1 MRPVEVL
8 AAGVVGAALLA
19 GAVLAGPLIA
29 AGAVLGAALVFGIY
43 WVPSAGLALMI
54 LSGTALQVL
63 GSEHLTGLPLS
74 LSKVA
79 GVATLAAWMLR
90 IVLHRQPMTWS
101 PQIAAFIAFLGAI
114 WLAGFVAPDPGEA
127 REALFRYA
135 QLFLLFFMIANIAGE
150 SQRALDHAVVA
161 LTVSM
166 TLSSAIGLAEY
177 FLPSLTIE
185 SDDPAAALGSIGALV
200 DRDSLEGVELK
211 RITGGLSDSNWF
223 SYTLVSVLPL
233 NLYLFH
239 RFARPLW
246 RFLILGAATMQSICI
261 VLSFTRSAVM
271 ALVVAVVVLVLRGRL
286 PVKPLAVAAV
296 IGLAG
301 LIVWN
306 PPGLQRIYSIEYAKV
321 GSTPLRTLMLQGG
334 AAMIQHQ
341 PVTGYGY
348 NQFGPN
354 FMHWLRTRRELSP
367 EIEFWESETIR
378 RVALG
383 EERFEW
389 VMPHNTAVQV
399 WVEFGLL
406 GVLAFTG
413 FVLAQFRD
421 IGTSRRAGTR
431 GQVELADCLLA
442 GGLAF
447 LVCAVFGHL
456 LLLKIVWMLG
466 GLAAALCRVSVDAA
480 RAHAGTEGEGR
491 A

>member
-1 MRPVEVL
+1 MRQVEVL
-8 AAGVVGAALLA
+8 AAGGVGAVLLA
-19 GAVLAGPLIA
+19 GAVLAGPVIA
-29 AGAVLGAALVFGIY
+29 AGGVLGVALVIGIY
-43 WVPSAGLALMI
+43 WYPSVGLALMI
-54 LSGTALQVL
+54 LTGTALQVL

-79 GVATLAAWMLR
+79 GVATLGAWILR
-90 IVLHRQPMTWS
+90 IVLQRRPMTWS
-101 PQIAAFIAFLGAI
+101 PQIVAVLAFIAAV
-114 WLAGFVAPDPGEA
+114 WMAGFVAPDPGEA

-150 SQRALDHAVVA
+150 SQRMLDNAVVA
-161 LTVSM
+161 LSASM
-166 TLSSAIGLAEY
+166 ALSSVIGLAEY
-177 FLPSLTIE
+177 FLPSLSIE
-185 SDDPAAALGSIGALV
+185 SDDPALVQGSIGAII
-200 DRDSLEGVELK
+200 DRDSLDGVEVK
-211 RITGGLSDSNWF
+211 RITGGLGDSNWF
-223 SYTLVSVLPL
+223 SYVLVSVLPL

-246 RFLILGAATMQSICI
+246 RFLIVGAATLQSLCI
-261 VLSFTRSAVM
+261 MLSFTRSAVL
-271 ALVVAVVVLVLRGRL
+271 ALVLAVIVLVVRRRL
-286 PVKPLAVAAV
+286 PVLPLAVAAV

-306 PPGLQRIYSIEYAKV
+306 PPGLQRLYSVEYVKA

-334 AAMIQHQ
+334 ATLIQHR

-354 FMHWLRTRRELSP
+354 FMHWLRSQPGLSP
-367 EIEFWESETIR
+367 EIEHWEAETIR
-378 RVALG
+378 RVAVG

-406 GVLAFTG
+406 GTLAFTG
-413 FVLAQFRD
+413 FLLAQLRD
-421 IGTSRRAGTR
+421 IRTSRRAGTKR
-431 GQVELADCLLA
+431 QGELADCLLA
-442 GGLAF
+442 GVAAF

-466 GLAAALCRVSVDAA
+466 GLAAALCRVSVEAAA
-480 RAHAGTEGEGR
+480 RGGSR